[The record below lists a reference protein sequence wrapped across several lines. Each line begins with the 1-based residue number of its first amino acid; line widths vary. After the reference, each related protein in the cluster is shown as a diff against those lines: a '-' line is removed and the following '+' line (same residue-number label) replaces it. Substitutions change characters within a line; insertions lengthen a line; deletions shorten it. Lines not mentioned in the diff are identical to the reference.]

1 METKLLEKIKSWAIV
16 CLFIICFFGFMIF
29 SYQYKSLNEKYEE
42 ALKEQVNYQKLIDD
56 LIKINEDNDNTIK
69 ELTKEVEV
77 LTVYISDLTK
87 EKDRLLKKIE
97 NSQLVMSNNMSVATA
112 ILKGNLLNEK
122 L

>member
-16 CLFIICFFGFMIF
+16 GLFIICFFGFMIF